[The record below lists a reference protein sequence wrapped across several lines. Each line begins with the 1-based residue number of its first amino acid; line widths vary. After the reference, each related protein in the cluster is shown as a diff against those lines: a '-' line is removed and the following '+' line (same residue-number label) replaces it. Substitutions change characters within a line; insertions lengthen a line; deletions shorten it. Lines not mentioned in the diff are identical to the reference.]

1 MFKRMSKSPIRYE
14 RVNFL
19 KEFEI
24 INGYVMKVLCLYEES
39 NLEDCVYFNKREI
52 TDIPCID
59 KEVFILGSYNDN
71 FNTYTLL
78 QIDFSM
84 PSNYKI
90 LMSLS
95 IEKEVASKKVNSKKE
110 LFDYIRDYNLVEIR
124 SGKPEKKQPQI
135 EPLWGS
141 LLIETIERLQE
152 LSQSEVEVSYPYD
165 KMEQLIMDNAPYS
178 DIYKNY
184 ESQFESNRTA
194 TIRLRNRIT
203 SSLGRVFICSGKD
216 SLTYK
221 EMFKIIDKCQ
231 ENYHYNL

>member
-1 MFKRMSKSPIRYE
+1 MSKPPIRYE

-39 NLEDCVYFNKREI
+39 NLEDGVYFNKREI

-59 KEVFILGSYNDN
+59 KEIFILGSYNDN

-95 IEKEVASKKVNSKKE
+95 IEKEIGSKRVNSKKE

-141 LLIETIERLQE
+141 LLIETIKRLQE
-152 LSQSEVEVSYPYD
+152 LSQSEVEVSYHYD

-203 SSLGRVFICSGKD
+203 SSLGKVFICSGKD

-221 EMFKIIDKCQ
+221 ELFEIIDKCQ